1 MGVLLLW
8 LYEIMQVWTTTC
20 DKTGLWRSLL
30 EKPQTILTKTT
41 GHPVTGALH
50 VLHCSQNDLWYMMLN
65 FICFY
70 FLLGCC
76 RICFLWINGLSGI
89 SFSAISLTLF
99 AAFKVSFP
107 QRRYVGQML
116 VTEMNLVTNKFNVFS
131 NKLTWFGFVKG
142 LFKEK
147 RPVKNIPPIL
157 ILHVNVKWRMFSA
170 VILYNRKF

>member
-1 MGVLLLW
+1 
-8 LYEIMQVWTTTC
+8 
-20 DKTGLWRSLL
+20 
-30 EKPQTILTKTT
+30 
-41 GHPVTGALH
+41 
-50 VLHCSQNDLWYMMLN
+50 MMLN
-65 FICFY
+65 LICFY
-70 FLLGCC
+70 FLSGCC

-116 VTEMNLVTNKFNVFS
+116 VTEMNLVSYKFVFS
-131 NKLTWFGFVKG
+131 NKLTRFGFVKG

-157 ILHVNVKWRMFSA
+157 ILHVNVSEGCFQQLFCITENFRF
-170 VILYNRKF
+170 F